1 MAVVAAAK
9 DGSDAGSIGLQF
21 VLENLEIRVCGDAHN
36 LRQHLVLEVG
46 FRDVG
51 NGHDERRGKRMEDG
65 RC

>member
-1 MAVVAAAK
+1 
-9 DGSDAGSIGLQF
+9 
-21 VLENLEIRVCGDAHN
+21 
-36 LRQHLVLEVG
+36 VLEVG